1 MRNLS
6 VTLISLLALAA
17 SAVAQALPQMVVT
30 VEGRGTIVIELNTE
44 KAPKAA
50 NHIAGLARRNFYDG
64 QRFFRVVK
72 EPRPFL
78 IQTGDPASRDNL
90 DAAGTGGSGA
100 RIPYEESGLPYEAGY
115 VGLATLPND
124 KDSGDSQFFILLG
137 PASFLQ
143 GQYTIFGRVTQGMD
157 VVQAIQRG
165 DRITSVRITG
175 G

>member
-1 MRNLS
+1 
-6 VTLISLLALAA
+6 
-17 SAVAQALPQMVVT
+17 MVVT
-30 VEGRGTIVIELNTE
+30 VENRGTIVIELNTD

-50 NHIAGLARRNFYDG
+50 NHIAGLANRNFYDG

-78 IQTGDPASRDNL
+78 VQTGDPASRDNL

-100 RIPYEESGLPYEAGY
+100 RIPYENSGLPYEAGY

-124 KDSGDSQFFILLG
+124 RDSGDSQFFILLG
-137 PASFLQ
+137 PASFLE
-143 GQYTIFGRVTQGMD
+143 GQYTIFGRVIQGMN

-165 DRITSVRITG
+165 DRITSVRITRG
-175 G
+175 